1 MEKKIYQKSSRH
13 ASRSEDDI
21 VGGGHV
27 ECSSTLLLQGRGVV
41 SEQGSQRNEKEPRH
55 VIVLR
60 HADNSLLFWL
70 LIAFKA
76 VGYLGK
82 PKV

>member
-41 SEQGSQRNEKEPRH
+41 SEQ
-55 VIVLR
+55 VL
-60 HADNSLLFWL
+60 SEE
-70 LIAFKA
+70 
-76 VGYLGK
+76 
-82 PKV
+82 